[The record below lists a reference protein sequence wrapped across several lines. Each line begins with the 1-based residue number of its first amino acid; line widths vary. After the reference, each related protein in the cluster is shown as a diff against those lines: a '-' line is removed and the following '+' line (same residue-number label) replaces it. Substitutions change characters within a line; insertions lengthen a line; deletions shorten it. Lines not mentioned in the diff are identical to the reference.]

1 MQSASEPRA
10 VWVTSQAVSLG
21 CVAAFGIA
29 ALALM
34 GWQLDLAFLRS
45 LVPGSVAM
53 NPLTAVCLML
63 LSASLWVLRAPQTTT
78 RARRVARACAMT
90 VVAVGGLKLLS
101 VLSGID
107 MPLDQVL
114 FHGRLQ
120 EMPVPKRM
128 APNTALVLVLLG
140 LGHLTLD
147 VRAWRGWPPAQIL
160 QVTSLAMAVMALIGY
175 LYGAPAMYGVGSFIP
190 MAANTALAFS
200 LLSVAAVFSRP
211 DRGLFRLLLSDSPGG
226 ALTRR
231 LLPAAIAIPIG
242 LEWLQLAGQ
251 RAGLYGLEIGAALMA
266 LVAIAPLVALIW
278 LTARDLD
285 ATDRERRRAEEALKS
300 SLVQVKCL
308 VDSNIVGVVTGDNR
322 GWIHEA
328 NDAYLEMTGRT
339 RADLPFRW
347 DATRPAEARERDAAT
362 LSELAERGLVRP
374 HENVVVRKDGARVPV
389 LVGLAALPGDEGKY
403 VAFVLDLSSR
413 KRAEAELDRTRAFV
427 DSIVENLPD
436 MVFVKDARDLR
447 FVRLNR
453 AAEELLDCPREDLLG
468 KNDYDLFPT
477 EQADFFTAKDRAVL
491 DSGALLDIPEE
502 PISTRTKGLR
512 LLHTKKVPIADERG
526 EPLYLLG
533 ISEDIT
539 DVRQAEAKIKALH
552 EAVRSHADQ
561 LEVAN
566 KELEAFSYSVSHD
579 LRAPLRHVDGFADL
593 LRRHAG
599 STLDEKA
606 SRYLD
611 LISDSAKSMGALIDD
626 LLIFSRMG
634 RAEMQRTTV
643 DLAELVARVQESLAP
658 DTSGRAIEWRI
669 ARLPRVNGD
678 PAMLKLVLT
687 NLIGNAI
694 KYTKTR
700 PTARIEIGI
709 EPSGTETTVFVRDN
723 GVGFDMEYGHKLFGV
738 FQRLH
743 HQDEFE
749 GTGIGL
755 ANVRRIIQRHG
766 GRTWAEGRLGEGAT
780 FYFSLPGSGD
790 EVATTREA
798 A

>member
-1 MQSASEPRA
+1 MHSAPEPRA
-10 VWVTSQAVSLG
+10 VFVTSQAVRLG

-29 ALALM
+29 ALALL
-34 GWQLDLAFLRS
+34 GWQLDLAFLRGPS
-45 LVPGSVAM
+45 PGAVPM
-53 NPLTAVCLML
+53 NPLTAVCLVL
-63 LSASLWVLRAPQTTT
+63 LGASLWVLRAPSATDG
-78 RARRVARACAMT
+78 RRRVARACAMT

-101 VLSGID
+101 VMSGIE

-120 EMPVPKRM
+120 EMPVPSRM
-128 APNTALVLVLLG
+128 APNTALVFVLLG

-147 VRAWRGWPPAQIL
+147 VKAWRGWPPAQIL
-160 QVTSLAMAVMALIGY
+160 QLASLAMAVMALIGY
-175 LYGAPAMYGVGSFIP
+175 VYGAPAMYGVGSFIP

-200 LLSVAAVFSRP
+200 LLSVAALFSRP

-226 ALTRR
+226 ALARR
-231 LLPAAIAIPIG
+231 LLPAALVIPIA
-242 LEWLQLAGQ
+242 LEWLQLVGQ
-251 RAGLYGLEIGAALMA
+251 RAGFYGHEIGAALSA
-266 LVAIAPLVALIW
+266 LVTIAPLVGLIW

-285 ATDRERRRAEEALKS
+285 ATDRERHRAEEALKS

-308 VDSNIVGVVTGDNR
+308 VDSNIVGVITGDSQ

-339 RADLPFRW
+339 RADVPFRW
-347 DATRPAEARERDAAT
+347 DATRPAEQKERDRAT

-374 HENVVVRKDGARVPV
+374 HENLVVRKDGTRVPV
-389 LVGLAALPGDEGKY
+389 LVGLAALPGDEGKF
-403 VAFVLDLSSR
+403 VAFVVDLSSR
-413 KRAEAELDRTRAFV
+413 KRAEVELDRMRAFL
-427 DSIVENLPD
+427 DSILENLPD
-436 MVFVKDARDLR
+436 MMFVKDARELR
-447 FVRLNR
+447 FVRINR
-453 AAEELLDCPREDLLG
+453 AAEELLDCRREDLLG
-468 KNDYDLFPT
+468 KNDYDLFPR

-502 PISTRTKGLR
+502 PISTKGKGLR
-512 LLHTKKVPIADERG
+512 LLHTKKVPIVDGQG

-533 ISEDIT
+533 ISQDIT
-539 DVRQAEAKIKALH
+539 DERQAEAKIAALH

-599 STLDEKA
+599 STLDEKS

-643 DLAELVARVQESLAP
+643 DLAELVAGVQQSLAP
-658 DTSGRAIEWRI
+658 DTSGRAIEWHI
-669 ARLPRVNGD
+669 ARLPQVHGD

-687 NLIGNAI
+687 NLMANAI

-700 PTARIEIGI
+700 PVARIEIGAD
-709 EPSGTETTVFVRDN
+709 PSQTETTVFVRDN
-723 GVGFDMEYGHKLFGV
+723 GVGFDMEYSHKLFGV

-766 GRTWAEGRLGEGAT
+766 GRTWAEGRLDEGAA
-780 FYFSLPGSGD
+780 FYFSLPRSGD